1 MASPPP
7 HLDSQAVR
15 ERLPDDSAATGQEML
30 RSVTID
36 GFQDA
41 GLFAREHRSN
51 GHSVLML
58 C

>member
-1 MASPPP
+1 MPSLSR
-7 HLDSQAVR
+7 HLDSQEVR
-15 ERLPDDSAATGQEML
+15 ERLPNDSAATGQGM
-30 RSVTID
+30 RRRVTIN

-51 GHSVLML
+51 GHSVLMV